1 MIIFIIIM
9 FFCFKCI
16 GVVRIKVNDL
26 DIYVFVN
33 NIGIC
38 FVINEI
44 LY

>member
-1 MIIFIIIM
+1 MIIFKIIM
-9 FFCFKCI
+9 FFCFRCI
-16 GVVRIKVNDL
+16 RGVRIKVNDL

-38 FVINEI
+38 FVISKI